1 MVYKNMEHWTVQ
13 YFNISVWTVKQ
24 VKQTCIKGMWPQ
36 KENTT
41 PCQGQLPPL
50 STRFALPFAPAQF
63 LYKWSS
69 SAHDV
74 IFLPR
79 PSLVYFGCRKC
90 PIWRLVP
97 QRECPEISW
106 KECLFHWGGSTR
118 HHRDTRVDEVPAKCT
133 VIKLI
138 NESDFL
144 NKKTY
149 FFFKVTFLWWSSNT
163 ANTYIFFLPDAS
175 IRAPFYLLDHVT
187 VC

>member
-1 MVYKNMEHWTVQ
+1 MEHWTVK
-13 YFNISVWTVKQ
+13 YFHISICTVKQ

-41 PCQGQLPPL
+41 LCQGLLPPL
-50 STRFALPFAPAQF
+50 ATRFALPFAPAQF

-74 IFLPR
+74 IFPPR
-79 PSLVYFGCRKC
+79 LSLVYFGCRKC

-106 KECLFHWGGSTR
+106 KECLFHWGESTR

-138 NESDFL
+138 KVIFFL
-144 NKKTY
+144 NKETY
-149 FFFKVTFLWWSSNT
+149 YFFKVTFF
-163 ANTYIFFLPDAS
+163 I
-175 IRAPFYLLDHVT
+175 
-187 VC
+187 